1 MNFVGMMQVER
12 FIPNK
17 VILNKAFLFQSLA
30 KENSALVQTTAPT
43 FWMLTS
49 TCPGTPLPLSWWPVV
64 CCSTTTNI
72 TDLSNGQVRQDAGK
86 GWKHL
91 SNWKEVCLQPAP
103 CPGEVNWGGRVAPRS
118 MFLSQK
124 DIQFFLL
131 PSGMQEPKNS
141 PSWKQR
147 SLRTAALKQCLSH
160 ESVAVTKW
168 AQFPSTLR
176 CQDVLMKYLTGSQRL
191 QTYDQHGASSNA
203 AAPPLSLV

>member
-1 MNFVGMMQVER
+1 MNFAENQMMQVER

-17 VILNKAFLFQSLA
+17 VVLNKALFQSLA

-86 GWKHL
+86 GRKHL

-103 CPGEVNWGGRVAPRS
+103 CPERWTEVEGLHPGACFWARKIYS
-118 MFLSQK
+118 SFCY
-124 DIQFFLL
+124 LL
-131 PSGMQEPKNS
+131 GCKS
-141 PSWKQR
+141 P
-147 SLRTAALKQCLSH
+147 RTAH
-160 ESVAVTKW
+160 PESREVW
-168 AQFPSTLR
+168 EQL
-176 CQDVLMKYLTGSQRL
+176 
-191 QTYDQHGASSNA
+191 H
-203 AAPPLSLV
+203 